1 MIQSLFE
8 RAWERKYAFF
18 ATFFVVFLFSYLL
31 LVAIDFVP
39 EPKVETEQDTE
50 ESTSVIEHTADSQE
64 VPVGNFVEPVKPTSM
79 YIKRLDR
86 SVPILNPDSSS
97 VSVLDEALL
106 SGVVRHPES
115 ALLGESGNVFI
126 LGHSSHLPSVM
137 NKNFQAFNGIE
148 KLEWGDV
155 IEVTAD
161 NQVYV
166 YEVQKVFKAS
176 AQDTTVPVASENP
189 MLILATCNNFGA
201 KDDRFIVEAKRTDI
215 RTL

>member
-1 MIQSLFE
+1 MIQFLFE
-8 RAWERKYAFF
+8 RVLERKYAFF
-18 ATFFVVFLFSYLL
+18 ATFFVVFLFSYLI

-39 EPKVETEQDTE
+39 EPKADKGLDGE
-50 ESTSVIEHTADSQE
+50 EGTSVIEHTAENQE
-64 VPVGNFVEPVKPTSM
+64 IPVGNLIEPVKPTSM

-86 SVPILNPDSSS
+86 SVPILNPESSL
-97 VSVLDEALL
+97 VSELDAALL

-115 ALLGESGNVFI
+115 ALLGEAGNVFI
-126 LGHSSHLPSVM
+126 LGHSSHLPSVL

>member
-1 MIQSLFE
+1 MIQTVFE
-8 RAWERKYAFF
+8 RVWEKKYAFF
-18 ATFFVVFLFSYLL
+18 ATFFVVFLFSYLV
-31 LVAIDFVP
+31 LVAIDFIP
-39 EPKVETEQDTE
+39 EPKADVKNDTE
-50 ESTSVIEHTADSQE
+50 ESTSVIEHTAENQE
-64 VPVGNFVEPVKPTSM
+64 VPVGNIVEPVKPTSM

-86 SVPILNPDSSS
+86 SVPILNPESSS
-97 VSVLDEALL
+97 VAVLDEALL

-115 ALLGESGNVFI
+115 ALLGESGNVFV

-176 AQDTTVPVASENP
+176 AQDTTVPVASEQP

-215 RTL
+215 RAL